1 MMILYVCRGL
11 AGRLPW
17 PLIPHLPV
25 AVVAALIIAEG
36 KKESNGPRGPGR
48 ANANVDAKCK
58 SRCKLTKFYKGVI
71 PHNYQGDLIWSILT
85 WSVL

>member
-36 KKESNGPRGPGR
+36 KKREQW
-48 ANANVDAKCK
+48 A
-58 SRCKLTKFYKGVI
+58 
-71 PHNYQGDLIWSILT
+71 
-85 WSVL
+85 